1 MSIQDQKYEELTALE
16 QLRQD
21 YKQGIMSALVGA
33 GFSLNVSN
41 HYLTWNGLLYDMV
54 FEKHESQIKNAYEE
68 YIKKNQ
74 TIIGR
79 KSQKDFYF
87 DKVSELINEK
97 GALPLASQYVHEHN
111 NMHESIDAY
120 IEEHIPYAKIG
131 NDGVYLFKKDKEI
144 DKCDV
149 DCLKLHQLLLQCV
162 GFHNY
167 FTTNYDNLLEVS
179 IDKEKRPITIIKRG
193 KELSNKSADCKII
206 KIHGSLRENQNDSS
220 GFDGCNDTNYIITQ
234 EDYDSYGEKHSA
246 FKSILNTEMLQGVFC
261 LIGFS
266 GTDPN
271 FRNCIDW
278 LLKILGSQDDEQTKF
293 YLIDL
298 SEKEAEPYIKT
309 YYLHNRI
316 KVVRLRDR
324 RIMDQLGLTN
334 SNSEVINENNQE
346 YTTNNDIFF
355 PNKALLEA
363 FFNYLGETY
372 PINAD
377 NHDVLTYD
385 KALPESKCAVFDYRK
400 LWEKGLGK
408 VRKKEELSQLA
419 LEIKDT
425 RKVVRFC
432 KVIFPQENYIDL
444 LMSKEP
450 LTEDK
455 AFLFALAVKDI
466 GQIPSYYV
474 NYHKADEELGKQ
486 PMWIQLIEREK
497 TLHGSMDSLVETEE
511 NWAIY
516 EQIQRHLFNLD
527 FAKSKDLLVNWHAKD
542 YWVQNRAM
550 RMAVYEDQYKEALK
564 ILDETIKKERN
575 PSERLYEVI
584 LANFISHSWPQPY
597 STDNYWR
604 YGLDGQGDML
614 NYMMSSLRNKK
625 QKPKRRG
632 WIGSTWK
639 FGSDHGDYVKSLR
652 ILQFIID
659 SGIYVSLPGYIMFD
673 IANWYIVFQ
682 NLYEYFPYPCFFYS
696 IQYNDR
702 DVLRRIGEDYA
713 YNEKLQKFNEDI
725 LIKSLNAVGKDE
737 TPMPFKAGIL
747 NVTATMYIAVD
758 EEIWFKLFKDSVFK
772 IFLLRLQDIKD
783 SDELV
788 FNVKFALGSIRN
800 PDNIYWAFRQLISRY
815 TTNEEIVSGIIVN
828 NLLIQNI
835 QEKTKISDILMF
847 PNVLDRN
854 TLDLLDT
861 LNKDCLLSDECISS
875 ICKIVHNTDIQ
886 DIPRDR
892 TVLYQLFNL
901 TKGDKQCVEK
911 IKRCFLSMNIW
922 HCGILNDKEFG
933 WTEPMYIRL
942 NLLNDK
948 ITWTDDEFEIIK
960 DNLIK
965 NVSTYDEAHKSLHG
979 DSFLKSIQV
988 RYLSDMIKFID
999 GLEPNRRESLL
1010 SCREIIEKL
1019 LLDRTEY
1026 ADNIDLMMSEQSAD
1040 VDRAMGNICEGI
1052 VHNGIEKYRD
1062 DIDFLIDRAI
1072 MKKPVAL
1079 TRNLRCVKFICEQI
1093 ISFGYA
1099 KKLLKLLSVYEDS
1112 ESWHSLDLRFAFNYL
1127 HFIAKALKENGEIDE
1142 VIDFWIENSFVNR
1155 FIVE

>member
-54 FEKHESQIKNAYEE
+54 FEKHESQIKNSYEE

-363 FFNYLGETY
+363 FFHYLGETY

>member
-1 MSIQDQKYEELTALE
+1 MNNVYEMRCFIASPGDTVEERNACEEVFEEINHGLGRSIGFRIVSLRWEKDVYPGVAEYGQQVINRQVEGKYDLFVGIMKSRFGTPTPQAGSGTEEEFNIAYEKYQNGEIDNIFFYFGAPNMSPYDLDLE
-16 QLRQD
+16 QFQ
-21 YKQGIMSALVGA
+21 KV
-33 GFSLNVSN
+33 
-41 HYLTWNGLLYDMV
+41 
-54 FEKHESQIKNAYEE
+54 
-68 YIKKNQ
+68 
-74 TIIGR
+74 
-79 KSQKDFYF
+79 KDFRKKIQNNGVVPMEFKDLDDFKRQLKHNLESYF
-87 DKVSELINEK
+87 N
-97 GALPLASQYVHEHN
+97 
-111 NMHESIDAY
+111 
-120 IEEHIPYAKIG
+120 
-131 NDGVYLFKKDKEI
+131 
-144 DKCDV
+144 
-149 DCLKLHQLLLQCV
+149 
-162 GFHNY
+162 
-167 FTTNYDNLLEVS
+167 
-179 IDKEKRPITIIKRG
+179 
-193 KELSNKSADCKII
+193 SNKPSKR
-206 KIHGSLRENQNDSS
+206 K
-220 GFDGCNDTNYIITQ
+220 TQ
-234 EDYDSYGEKHSA
+234 K
-246 FKSILNTEMLQGVFC
+246 Q
-261 LIGFS
+261 
-266 GTDPN
+266 TD
-271 FRNCIDW
+271 
-278 LLKILGSQDDEQTKF
+278 
-293 YLIDL
+293 
-298 SEKEAEPYIKT
+298 
-309 YYLHNRI
+309 
-316 KVVRLRDR
+316 
-324 RIMDQLGLTN
+324 
-334 SNSEVINENNQE
+334 
-346 YTTNNDIFF
+346 
-355 PNKALLEA
+355 
-363 FFNYLGETY
+363 
-372 PINAD
+372 
-377 NHDVLTYD
+377 
-385 KALPESKCAVFDYRK
+385 
-400 LWEKGLGK
+400 
-408 VRKKEELSQLA
+408 KKEEIIKSKSSFFEYRQLWDNILNSKDLSKK
-419 LEIKDT
+419 EIENIKKK
-425 RKVVRFC
+425 REKCRFS
-432 KVIFPQENYIDL
+432 KVIFPQEYFVQR
-444 LMSKEP
+444 LMTKEP
-450 LTEDK
+450 LTENK

-474 NYHKADEELGKQ
+474 NYHKEDEELSKQ
-486 PMWIQLIEREK
+486 PIWIQLIEREK
-497 TLHGSMDSLVETEE
+497 TLHGSMETMVEIEE

-516 EQIQRHLFNLD
+516 EQILRYLFNLD
-527 FAKSKDLLVNWHAKD
+527 FAKSKELLCNWDAIN
-542 YWVQNRAM
+542 YWLQNKVM
-550 RMAVYEDQYKEALK
+550 RMAVYEDQYKEAQK
-564 ILDETIKKERN
+564 ILDETIKKEKN
-575 PSERLYEVI
+575 PSEKLYEVI
-584 LANFISHSWPQPY
+584 LANFISHTWPQPY

-614 NYMMSSLRNKK
+614 SFMMSSLRDKK

-632 WIGSTWK
+632 WIGSTWNI
-639 FGSDHGDYVKSLR
+639 GSNHGDYVKSLR

-659 SGIYVSLPGYIMFD
+659 SGIYVSLPSYIMFD
-673 IANWYIVFQ
+673 IANWYVVFQ
-682 NLYEYFPYPCFFYS
+682 NLFEYFPYPCFFYS

-702 DVLRRIGEDYA
+702 DVQRRIGEDYA

-725 LIKSLNAVGKDE
+725 LIKSLNAIGKDE
-737 TPMPFKAGIL
+737 TPMYFKTGIL

-758 EEIWFKLFKDSVFK
+758 EELWFELFKDSVFK

-835 QEKTKISDILMF
+835 QGKIKISDILMF

-948 ITWTDDEFEIIK
+948 ITWTDNEFEIIK

-965 NVSTYDEAHKSLHG
+965 NVSLYDKAHKSLHE
-979 DSFLKSIQV
+979 DTFIKSIQV

-1052 VHNGIEKYRD
+1052 FHNGIEKYRD

>member
-1 MSIQDQKYEELTALE
+1 MNNIYEIKCFIASPGDTAEERQACENVFEEINHGIGRSLGFRLVS
-16 QLRQD
+16 LRWEKDVYPSVAEYGQQVINQQVED
-21 YKQGIMSALVGA
+21 SYDLFFGIMKSRFGTPTPNA
-33 GFSLNVSN
+33 GSGTEEEFN
-41 HYLTWNGLLYDMV
+41 
-54 FEKHESQIKNAYEE
+54 IAYEKFKE
-68 YIKKNQ
+68 EEIDNVFFYFGIPDKSPYELDLDQFQKVKNFREKIEHDGVVPMQYQGLEDFKKQLKNNLEDYFNKNKLSKRKKRIQ
-74 TIIGR
+74 TIKEEIIV
-79 KSQKDFYF
+79 KSKTAFY
-87 DKVSELINEK
+87 
-97 GALPLASQYVHEHN
+97 
-111 NMHESIDAY
+111 
-120 IEEHIPYAKIG
+120 
-131 NDGVYLFKKDKEI
+131 
-144 DKCDV
+144 
-149 DCLKLHQLLLQCV
+149 
-162 GFHNY
+162 
-167 FTTNYDNLLEVS
+167 
-179 IDKEKRPITIIKRG
+179 
-193 KELSNKSADCKII
+193 
-206 KIHGSLRENQNDSS
+206 
-220 GFDGCNDTNYIITQ
+220 
-234 EDYDSYGEKHSA
+234 
-246 FKSILNTEMLQGVFC
+246 
-261 LIGFS
+261 
-266 GTDPN
+266 
-271 FRNCIDW
+271 
-278 LLKILGSQDDEQTKF
+278 
-293 YLIDL
+293 
-298 SEKEAEPYIKT
+298 
-309 YYLHNRI
+309 
-316 KVVRLRDR
+316 
-324 RIMDQLGLTN
+324 
-334 SNSEVINENNQE
+334 
-346 YTTNNDIFF
+346 
-355 PNKALLEA
+355 
-363 FFNYLGETY
+363 
-372 PINAD
+372 
-377 NHDVLTYD
+377 
-385 KALPESKCAVFDYRK
+385 DYRK
-400 LWEKGLGK
+400 LWEDILNSKNISK
-408 VRKKEELSQLA
+408 RK
-419 LEIKDT
+419 LESIEK
-425 RKVVRFC
+425 KKKLCRFP
-432 KVIFPQENYIDL
+432 KVIFPQEHL
-444 LMSKEP
+444 VQRMMTKQP
-450 LTEDK
+450 LTAEK
-455 AFLFALAVKDI
+455 AFLFAYAVKDI

-474 NYHKADEELGKQ
+474 IYHKDDEELGKQ

-497 TLHGSMDSLVETEE
+497 TLHGSIDTLVETEE

-673 IANWYIVFQ
+673 IANWYVVFQ
-682 NLYEYFPYPCFFYS
+682 NLFEYFPYPCFFYS

-702 DVLRRIGEDYA
+702 DVQRRIGEDYA

-737 TPMPFKAGIL
+737 TPMSFKAGIL

-758 EEIWFKLFKDSVFK
+758 EKLWFELFKDSVFK
-772 IFLLRLQDIKD
+772 DFLLRLQDVKD